1 MSLPDYRSAGICL
14 HLTSLPGSYGIG
26 ELGSSARRFID
37 FLVRSELGIWQ
48 FLPVGPTAY
57 GDSPYQPLSINAGNT
72 LLIDVATLCAQG
84 LLTNSE
90 VAPLTRLPP
99 NTVDFAALIPAKSQ
113 LLSLAA
119 ARFPSRASAER
130 QQAFSRFCTDN
141 DECWLH
147 DFALFQ
153 VLKTMHLQQAWPEW
167 NAKFRDRDTAA
178 LADIARTEQARI
190 DEVKV
195 LQFLFA
201 EQWQALQHYAHDKNV
216 RLFGDLPIYIALDS
230 VDAWV
235 HRELLLLDDEGRPLR
250 VAGVPPDYFSEDGQ
264 LWGNPIYDWD
274 YQERSGFKW
283 WIERM
288 RSAINL
294 CDMVRIDHFRGFE
307 SYWSVPADADTAR
320 TGEWCK
326 GPADRIFAAMRA
338 ELGSLPIVAED
349 LGIITDDVNA
359 LRERQNFPG
368 MKVLQFLLEEPG
380 FHIDAIPENCVC
392 YTGTHDNDTSAGW
405 LATRTAAL
413 STIAAAVIAGTGRL
427 QDTGEQRS
435 PSAQDLVRLAF
446 ATPARIAIAPM
457 QDFLNLGT
465 EARFNIPGTTM
476 NNWRWRMHQ
485 DALTDQLSAKI
496 QSWVSTTHRG
506 KNAMLQ

>member
-1 MSLPDYRSAGICL
+1 M
-14 HLTSLPGSYGIG
+14 
-26 ELGSSARRFID
+26 GSSARRFID
-37 FLVRSELGIWQ
+37 FLAHSELGIWQ

-84 LLTNSE
+84 LLTDSE
-90 VAPLTRLPP
+90 VAPLTRLPADS
-99 NTVDFAALIPAKSQ
+99 VDFAALIPAKSQ

-119 ARFPSRASAER
+119 TRFLSHASAER
-130 QQAFSRFCTDN
+130 QQAFRRFCADN
-141 DECWLH
+141 NERWLH

-153 VLKTMHLQQAWPEW
+153 VLKTKHQQKAWPEW
-167 NAKFRDRDTAA
+167 EPRFRDRDAAA
-178 LADIARTEQARI
+178 LADIACSEQARI

-201 EQWQALQHYAHDKNV
+201 EQWQALQHYARDKNV

-288 RSAINL
+288 RSAIEL

-338 ELGSLPIVAED
+338 ELGA
-349 LGIITDDVNA
+349 
-359 LRERQNFPG
+359 QNFPG

-413 STIAAAVIAGTGRL
+413 STIAAAVIAATGQL
-427 QDTGEQRS
+427 QNTGEQPS

-446 ATPARIAIAPM
+446 ASPARIAIAPM

-485 DALTDQLSAKI
+485 DALTDELSAKI

-506 KNAMLQ
+506 KNAVLQ